1 MCKVHI
7 HIDTIKCY
15 GDELVSRFQK
25 GKTSLDLN
33 KARDGVLGC
42 SGISWTICNLHLTPT
57 ARTNSSSLNCFT
69 NRMLFLMP
77 NQQCQSMEGS
87 CSCNY
92 LTILRPKTELNI
104 HSHTRLM
111 ALCPGV
117 PGWAGTRKVKP
128 IWILLKQETVSSSGI
143 SWAICKC
150 APRSRQITMPAPPPR
165 SVFYRPDALP
175 AAEPTVSKHWRHI
188 YWPPKNKKT
197 L

>member
-1 MCKVHI
+1 MQWH
-7 HIDTIKCY
+7 
-15 GDELVSRFQK
+15 Q
-25 GKTSLDLN
+25 LDHMQS
-33 KARDGVLGC
+33 APH
-42 SGISWTICNLHLTPT
+42 S
-57 ARTNSSSLNCFT
+57 NSSSLNCFT

-104 HSHTRLM
+104 HSHTRLT

-143 SWAICKC
+143 SWAVCKC
-150 APRSRQITMPAPPPR
+150 APRSRQITMPAPHH
-165 SVFYRPDALP
+165 SVFLQAGCPSCRPTNSVKGIRPVKKLSGGVLAWCRLAYRAQHTECIYKQV
-175 AAEPTVSKHWRHI
+175 AVSQ
-188 YWPPKNKKT
+188 WPSG
-197 L
+197 